1 VIFHGMGQTLGRSS
15 CRYDNELDLRLAE
28 FSGGRSKDYVAHHC
42 KLAATPQLWEV
53 LVTIENDFAHNYD
66 ALTANPLTAAIMGFW
81 ILVISD
87 QFPNQFSLITSATGI
102 GNK

>member
-1 VIFHGMGQTLGRSS
+1 
-15 CRYDNELDLRLAE
+15 
-28 FSGGRSKDYVAHHC
+28 
-42 KLAATPQLWEV
+42 

-81 ILVISD
+81 ILVISG